1 MSVDSFQQNDEII
14 PQRTSRRLRPE
25 EVNVTNVLE
34 LNRRTLF
41 DSATKDKIGNSIYLQ
56 EK

>member
-1 MSVDSFQQNDEII
+1 VDSFQQNDEII